1 MSKMKSLFQ
10 AKSIAFLIFV
20 LIMTAVSLTGC
31 ITLVPPTTTTTATT
45 STVLSITATTTTPTE
60 VIDPTWTPTFS
71 GNNEA
76 LPNIADVVAKVKP
89 SVVSINVQVPY
100 QGFFG
105 TSVEEGSGSGWV
117 LDDSG
122 IIVTNN
128 HVIEGATSI
137 TVTLDDGRV
146 ISVDTGSVYTDATN
160 DLAILKVKAD
170 NLTALEVGDST
181 SMRVGDWVVAIGN
194 SLGLGVRATVGIV
207 SQLDVSLQVENN
219 ITLYNLI
226 DTSAVINPGNS
237 GGPLVNLAGQVVGIT
252 SAKIVATG
260 AEATGF
266 AISMEEAAPI
276 IQELINNGYVV
287 RPFLGVQGLITM
299 DEAVA
304 NYYRIDMHEGV
315 LVRGVMD
322 GTPAQ
327 ITGLQAGDIITKI
340 DGQTVK
346 TFEELTRILYKSA
359 IGEPME
365 MSYWRDGR
373 EIDTQIV
380 PAESPPP
387 SFG

>member
-1 MSKMKSLFQ
+1 MNKMK
-10 AKSIAFLIFV
+10 LIFIKTIAALLLV
-20 LIMTAVSLTGC
+20 LIVTALSLTGC
-31 ITLVPPTTTTTATT
+31 ITLSSPTTTTTTAAVT
-45 STVLSITATTTTPTE
+45 SAAITTATTTTPSE
-60 VIDPTWTPTFS
+60 VIDPTWTPTFT

-76 LPNIADVVAKVKP
+76 LPNIAEVVAMVKP

-105 TSVEEGSGSGWV
+105 TSVEEGSGSGWI

-128 HVIEGATSI
+128 HVVEGATSI

-146 ISVDTGSVYTDATN
+146 INVDNGSVYTDATN
-160 DLAILKVKAD
+160 DLAILKIDAD
-170 NLTALEVGDST
+170 NLTALEIGDST
-181 SMRVGDWVVAIGN
+181 SLRVGDWVVAIGN

-237 GGPLVNLAGQVVGIT
+237 GGPLVNLAGQVIGIT

-276 IQELINNGYVV
+276 IQELVNNGYVV

-299 DEAVA
+299 DQAVA
-304 NYYRIDMHEGV
+304 NYYRIEMKEGV
-315 LVRGVMD
+315 LVRGVME
-322 GTPAQ
+322 GTPAEAA
-327 ITGLQAGDIITKI
+327 GLQAGDIISSIGGEKVT
-340 DGQTVK
+340 
-346 TFEELTRILYKSA
+346 TFEELTRILYKST
-359 IGEPME
+359 IGEPLE
-365 MSYWRDGR
+365 LSYWRDGR
-373 EIDTQIV
+373 EIHTQIV
-380 PAESPPP
+380 PVESPPP
-387 SFG
+387 SFD